1 MQRLKTKS
9 QFQAL
14 RAQPATAKTPHF
26 ALHLI
31 EIGAIVATAMPEEQ
45 AGEKRTSLRLLS
57 GRQNGPLIGA
67 LIPKRWAKRAVTR
80 NAIRRQIYQ
89 VAEKT
94 MANRG
99 GQAVLVRLRASLSG
113 DEFESACSNHLKRFV
128 RKELETL
135 MMAMHGEES

>member
-1 MQRLKTKS
+1 M
-9 QFQAL
+9 
-14 RAQPATAKTPHF
+14 
-26 ALHLI
+26 
-31 EIGAIVATAMPEEQ
+31 
-45 AGEKRTSLRLLS
+45 S

-89 VAEKT
+89 VAQKT
-94 MANRG
+94 LANRG